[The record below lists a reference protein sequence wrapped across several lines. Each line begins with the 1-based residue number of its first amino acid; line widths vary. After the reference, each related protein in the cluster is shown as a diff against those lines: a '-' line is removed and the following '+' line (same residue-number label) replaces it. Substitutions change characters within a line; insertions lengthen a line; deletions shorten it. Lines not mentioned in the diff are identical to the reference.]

1 MVHVSRRHALSRNG
15 ASELRKQSQPSL
27 IDIEVIERTS
37 TQEKTP
43 LCTVP
48 HHTTSFVDTRAADW
62 MDSTRGRNS
71 SSSVRGATTCVHRQ
85 GMLSL
90 LRALPPVEGLLPPM
104 KLAVHCCHGQYLC
117 SIPTPLP
124 TTITAVVEQGVI
136 PTKTW
141 VYRNKIE
148 REATS
153 DEQPAALSTS
163 SLGPQSCFSQES
175 WPGFR

>member
-1 MVHVSRRHALSRNG
+1 
-15 ASELRKQSQPSL
+15 
-27 IDIEVIERTS
+27 
-37 TQEKTP
+37 
-43 LCTVP
+43 
-48 HHTTSFVDTRAADW
+48 
-62 MDSTRGRNS
+62 MDSARGRNS

-90 LRALPPVEGLLPPM
+90 LRALPPVEGLLHPL

-124 TTITAVVEQGVI
+124 TTITAVFEQGVI
-136 PTKTW
+136 PTMTW

-175 WPGFR
+175 WRGFR